1 MSLWYSS
8 FDGLQMAQQQTV
20 ATAKAAATVKVT
32 LAAQAGAVTPSLH
45 RTPWTS

>member
-32 LAAQAGAVTPSLH
+32 LEASAFTPSSH